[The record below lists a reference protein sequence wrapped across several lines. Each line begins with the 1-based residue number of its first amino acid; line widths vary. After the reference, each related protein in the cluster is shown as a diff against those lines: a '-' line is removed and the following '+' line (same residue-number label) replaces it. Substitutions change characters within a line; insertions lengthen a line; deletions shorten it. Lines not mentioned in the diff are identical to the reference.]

1 MAVSTSRKSEQNSV
15 NFFSLLYW
23 LMKNIIFKPSGI
35 ISATSLISFYYAYK
49 TGTLQ

>member
-1 MAVSTSRKSEQNSV
+1 MALSTSRKSEQNSV

-35 ISATSLISFYYAYK
+35 ISAITPIRFYYAF
-49 TGTLQ
+49 